1 MSQYVNRAVVLAKRP
16 NGEPQN
22 DDFKIEEQPL
32 VPLAEGEILV
42 RTVWLSLDPYMRP
55 RMNDMKSYAA
65 PTPIG
70 GTMTGE
76 VVGEV
81 MESRSTKYA
90 VGDRITAYGGW
101 QEYFIKPD
109 DAPMMYKIQDMGIPL
124 QAYLGAAGMTGRTA
138 YFGLTEIGK
147 PQQGDTLVVS
157 AASGAV
163 GGIVGQLGK
172 MYGCKVI
179 GIAGGSEK
187 CQFVV
192 DELGFDACVDY
203 KAGNLEKDLQ
213 QACPNGIDIYFE
225 NVGGDVTRAVA
236 KLLNSGARVPI
247 CGYVSNYNDT
257 DLSKVQTPQDI
268 LATSPNPPT
277 ARFFVQ
283 TEWQDQHQQTTQKLE
298 QWVKDG
304 KLVYRESIVEGIEQS
319 IPAFQGMLK
328 GKNFGKQLVSI
339 SPE

>member
-22 DDFKIEEQPL
+22 DDFRIEEQPL
-32 VPLAEGEILV
+32 SELAEGEILV
-42 RTVWLSLDPYMRP
+42 RTLWLSLDPYMRP

-70 GTMTGE
+70 GIMTGE
-76 VVGEV
+76 VVGVV
-81 MESRSTKYA
+81 MESRSANYA

-101 QEYFIKPD
+101 QEYFVKPD
-109 DAPMMYKIQDMGIPL
+109 DAPMMYKIQETGIPL

-138 YFGLTEIGK
+138 YFGLTEI
-147 PQQGDTLVVS
+147 
-157 AASGAV
+157 
-163 GGIVGQLGK
+163 VGQLGK
-172 MYGCKVI
+172 MHGCKVI

-187 CQFVV
+187 CKFVV
-192 DELGFDACVDY
+192 EELGFDACVDY

-236 KLLNSGARVPI
+236 TLLNEGSRVPI

-268 LATSPNPPT
+268 LATSPHPPT

-283 TEWQDQHQQTTQKLE
+283 TEWQEQHQQTTQKLA
-298 QWVKDG
+298 QWIKDG
-304 KLVYRESIVEGIEQS
+304 KLVYRESIAEGIEQS
-319 IPAFQGMLK
+319 IPAFQGMLT
-328 GKNFGKQLVSI
+328 GKNFGKQLVLI
-339 SPE
+339 AAE